1 MKFSIIIPAYKV
13 ENFIQRTIQ
22 SAINQTY
29 KDIEIIV
36 VDDKGEDKSLQIAK
50 NLALQ
55 DNRIKIVENKENLKL
70 YQARFEGLKVATGD
84 YIINLDGDDYLDEN
98 LVQKCYE
105 ILQDSKNLSGGGEI
119 PDFIIYRLWFQDE
132 NKIFRT
138 LNYIHKIGL
147 VDEKEFEKIYF
158 SKDNNYINIINKCIK
173 RTTFLKAFELLQI
186 SKKFSCAEDQLLTVA
201 LLAVSKNIYLL
212 EMPLYFYCYND
223 LSLSKNKTPE
233 SALQRINDLKFVIQ
247 NLEIIKNAKD
257 ESYKKFVESF
267 IVNLKFIH
275 IARNVFMY
283 NELTKRYPKFIYK
296 FYYSMQKKILKI
308 KQKILRKEFF
318 SKF

>member
-105 ILQDSKNLSGGGEI
+105 ILQDSKNLSGGG
-119 PDFIIYRLWFQDE
+119 DTRL
-132 NKIFRT
+132 
-138 LNYIHKIGL
+138 
-147 VDEKEFEKIYF
+147 
-158 SKDNNYINIINKCIK
+158 
-173 RTTFLKAFELLQI
+173 
-186 SKKFSCAEDQLLTVA
+186 
-201 LLAVSKNIYLL
+201 
-212 EMPLYFYCYND
+212 YN
-223 LSLSKNKTPE
+223 L
-233 SALQRINDLKFVIQ
+233 
-247 NLEIIKNAKD
+247 
-257 ESYKKFVESF
+257 
-267 IVNLKFIH
+267 
-275 IARNVFMY
+275 
-283 NELTKRYPKFIYK
+283 
-296 FYYSMQKKILKI
+296 
-308 KQKILRKEFF
+308 
-318 SKF
+318 